1 MHGNLAAALMIFGLV
16 IFTKSK
22 QRSPSF
28 VIMSVVHCAMAHL
41 IFVDKV
47 GKSGRDMWLR
57 GAD

>member
-1 MHGNLAAALMIFGLV
+1 MHGNLAADLMIFGLV

-47 GKSGRDMWLR
+47 GKSGRDMWF
-57 GAD
+57 